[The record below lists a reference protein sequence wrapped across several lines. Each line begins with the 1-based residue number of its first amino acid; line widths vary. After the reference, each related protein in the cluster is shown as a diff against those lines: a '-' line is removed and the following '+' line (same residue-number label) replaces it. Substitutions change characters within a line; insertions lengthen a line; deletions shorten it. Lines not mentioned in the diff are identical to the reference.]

1 MHLKWYYNTTSIQLR
16 CTMKVNQKSAMPG
29 VLAELLSDAGK
40 ELARR
45 RIARRMTQALAAE
58 RARISRN
65 TVSRIENGDPSVAV
79 GQVVRYLD
87 ALEHADVF
95 LRALAAE
102 NDPAVRML
110 EIREKTRRARAL
122 TAKELERYDF

>member
-1 MHLKWYYNTTSIQLR
+1 
-16 CTMKVNQKSAMPG
+16 MKVDQKSAMPG
-29 VLAELLSDAGK
+29 ALAELLSAAGK